1 MTSPWSSPRSKYI
14 KYVRLDTVGRPARKE
29 AGRPF
34 LYCIGGK
41 PPSYTVGT
49 YQPVMWFSVHTP
61 GGTHRSRPTNH
72 MGSPLVSVGRHLR
85 VPPCGIWAGPP
96 PHRDEP
102 IPPHAPPPGGAEG
115 PKALSPQQCE
125 AWIENPTAPIQSHR
139 TKPLKNLKSQNLKVL
154 LDFFQKIA
162 GVQGAAPPVA
172 GRSQRNP
179 LPPQRAKLPPR
190 ARGETGRN
198 SPVLLYMA
206 RLFWYDKQYDYKGE
220 RNFFLWKSYWM

>member
-1 MTSPWSSPRSKYI
+1 
-14 KYVRLDTVGRPARKE
+14 
-29 AGRPF
+29 
-34 LYCIGGK
+34 
-41 PPSYTVGT
+41 
-49 YQPVMWFSVHTP
+49 MWFSVHTP

-102 IPPHAPPPGGAEG
+102 IPPHAPPSGGAEG

-162 GVQGAAPPVA
+162 ESRGSASGRWPQPAKPPRRA
-172 GRSQRNP
+172 RREIPSRRSQRNSRP
-179 LPPQRAKLPPR
+179 AHGAKLPR
-190 ARGETGRN
+190 SSLHGTA
-198 SPVLLYMA
+198 
-206 RLFWYDKQYDYKGE
+206 
-220 RNFFLWKSYWM
+220 FLI

>member
-1 MTSPWSSPRSKYI
+1 MVISCCWSRATSPWSSPRNKYI
-14 KYVRLDTVGRPARKE
+14 KHVRLDTVGRPVRKE

-102 IPPHAPPPGGAEG
+102 MPPHAPPPGGAEG

-125 AWIENPTAPIQSHR
+125 AWIENLTAPIQSHR
-139 TKPLKNLKSQNLKVL
+139 TKPLKKLKIPKFKSFTR
-154 LDFFQKIA
+154 FFSKNR
-162 GVQGAAPPVA
+162 GVQRQSLWSLAAASETPAPRTA
-172 GRSQRNP
+172 RNTR
-179 LPPQRAKLPPR
+179 PPQRAKPPVTPLHHR
-190 ARGETGRN
+190 A
-198 SPVLLYMA
+198 
-206 RLFWYDKQYDYKGE
+206 
-220 RNFFLWKSYWM
+220 FLV

>member
-102 IPPHAPPPGGAEG
+102 IPPHAPPPTGAEG

-139 TKPLKNLKSQNLKVL
+139 TGMSPYRPMHHPP
-154 LDFFQKIA
+154 A
-162 GVQGAAPPVA
+162 GLRGLWPSHRNNAKHGLRTLPHPFRATAP
-172 GRSQRNP
+172 NH
-179 LPPQRAKLPPR
+179 
-190 ARGETGRN
+190 
-198 SPVLLYMA
+198 
-206 RLFWYDKQYDYKGE
+206 
-220 RNFFLWKSYWM
+220 

>member
-1 MTSPWSSPRSKYI
+1 M
-14 KYVRLDTVGRPARKE
+14 
-29 AGRPF
+29 
-34 LYCIGGK
+34 YCIGGK

-102 IPPHAPPPGGAEG
+102 IPPHAPSPGGAEG

-162 GVQGAAPPVA
+162 ESRGSASGRASQGAKHPLAAASEPPAPRTA
-172 GRSQRNP
+172 RNP
-179 LPPQRAKLPPR
+179 LPPQRAKPPVTPLHHR
-190 ARGETGRN
+190 A
-198 SPVLLYMA
+198 
-206 RLFWYDKQYDYKGE
+206 
-220 RNFFLWKSYWM
+220 FLV